1 MSLEHRSGG
10 ILNNLYPHF
19 GVLEDNKSFTNK
31 AFNMDSTIRK
41 SREAPRLLRK
51 HFE

>member
-31 AFNMDSTIRK
+31 ALNMDSTIRK
-41 SREAPRLLRK
+41 SREAPET
-51 HFE
+51 FAETF